1 MEILKSFHIAWDKR
15 LCCCILLMVPFF
27 ASCAIVHK
35 KEIDAHE
42 LAGYT
47 LLEFFVTL

>member
-1 MEILKSFHIAWDKR
+1 MI
-15 LCCCILLMVPFF
+15 PFF
-27 ASCAIVHK
+27 ASCAVVLK

-47 LLEFFVTL
+47 LVEFFVTLYNAPYCGSIM